1 MLYTAVWAHRG
12 ASAYAPENTM
22 AAFLLARRLGADGIE
37 LDVHLTADGEVVVC
51 HDNDI
56 KRCSDGEG
64 LIEEKTYAELLSY
77 DFGYSAVFGNR
88 FKGERIPTLREVY
101 RAIVP
106 YGVIVNVELKQT
118 RPEIVKAVLGLEEE
132 CGAAGAVIY
141 SSFVHSY
148 LEEIK
153 TLNPAAPVAPLF
165 GTDPD
170 YVNLGKS
177 LKATALHPAFGG
189 VLADSDYVKR
199 SHDAGLRVHPYTPN
213 SVDDLVALTEMGVDA
228 VITNYPD
235 VAIEIRNKKLRRFI

>member
-22 AAFLLARRLGADGIE
+22 AAFLLARRLGADAVE

-56 KRCSDGEG
+56 KRCSNGEG
-64 LIEEKTYAELLSY
+64 LIEDKTLEELLSY
-77 DFGYSAVFGNR
+77 DFGYSALFGER
-88 FKGERIPTLREVY
+88 FKGEQIPTLKEVY
-101 RAIVP
+101 RATVP
-106 YGVIVNVELKQT
+106 YGVLVNVELKRS
-118 RPEIVKAVLGLEEE
+118 RPEIVKAVMELEKE
-132 CGAAGAVIY
+132 CGVAGAVIY

-153 TLNPAAPVAPLF
+153 ELNPAAPVAPLF

-170 YVNLGKS
+170 YVNLGKG

-189 VLADSDYVKR
+189 VLADKDYVKN
-199 SHDAGLRVHPYTPN
+199 SHRAGLRVHAYTPN
-213 SVDDLVALTEMGVDA
+213 SIDDLVALTEMGVDA